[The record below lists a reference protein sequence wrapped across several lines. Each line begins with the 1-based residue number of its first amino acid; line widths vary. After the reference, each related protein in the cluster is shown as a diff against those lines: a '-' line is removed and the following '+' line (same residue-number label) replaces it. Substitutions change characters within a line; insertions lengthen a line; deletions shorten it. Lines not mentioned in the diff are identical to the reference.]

1 MVLGRMVLW
10 TRMPANARSAPR
22 PTLALIS
29 RIAFALGIITIV
41 ALAIEQVVRIGD
53 FRVDDTYITFSFSKN
68 LAAGN
73 GPVYSHGL
81 KVEGYSNFLWM
92 LLITPAFWIS
102 PETDGYAW
110 GRGLGFLLLAFGC
123 FLTYRI
129 ARRGAGPLTSLL
141 APFLFLVCSDVVR
154 ATLSALETIPYTVAI
169 VFGWWVYLHEP
180 PSRRRWSLLAFLPAA
195 LMRIDGFVP
204 VLIVVGFE
212 VLHALSERRFSWRA
226 LARWAAP
233 TVLIWSAY
241 FAWRYA
247 YYGLPLPT
255 TYYAKTAVTLN
266 EPHRGYN
273 QIWSFVREYGVAA
286 LLPFMGLPLVR
297 GPERA
302 AAALWTTVVLYLV
315 FAGMTGG
322 DWMPFNRFLLPVVP
336 LGAILTTWGAARFL
350 SDTQRFPVLLRAGA
364 QGLLIAALAFFCVRA
379 HMASVDTP
387 EERVKLGE
395 ASHVMNHTTNNLLKG
410 MDLARYIIRQPG
422 DRLVSDYAGVFALF
436 TDALVIDMWGLCS
449 AEIALK
455 GVATGINP
463 VFGKTCVS
471 CYAELAPDYFHAN
484 VPLVRSKGAFRSVS
498 QVVDHVFQG
507 DEIDR
512 VIGLRKNFAA
522 GRVVEARTGRALW
535 FLERRRSGIPLV
547 SREPASGIRVDY
559 PFE

>member
-1 MVLGRMVLW
+1 MVPRRMVSW
-10 TRMPANARSAPR
+10 TRTPGNARCVPR
-22 PTLALIS
+22 PALALTS
-29 RIAFALGIITIV
+29 RIALFLGSVAIL

-92 LLITPAFWIS
+92 LLVTPAFWVS

-129 ARRGAGPLTSLL
+129 ARRGAGSLTSLL
-141 APFLFLVCSDVVR
+141 APLLCVVCSDVVR

-169 VFGWWVYLHEP
+169 VFGWWVYLRES

-204 VLIVVGFE
+204 VLIVGGFE
-212 VLHALSERRFSWRA
+212 VLHALSERRFSWRS

-233 TVLIWSAY
+233 TVLIWCAY

-255 TYYAKTAVTLN
+255 TYYAKTLVAQS
-266 EPHRGYN
+266 EPGRGYN

-302 AAALWTTVVLYLV
+302 AAALWTAIVLYLV

-336 LGAILTTWGAARFL
+336 LGAILATWGAARFRE
-350 SDTQRFPVLLRAGA
+350 DAQRFPLLLRAGA

-387 EERVKLGE
+387 EERAKLNE
-395 ASHVMNHTTNNLLKG
+395 AAHVMTHTNKNLLPA
-410 MDLARYIIRQPG
+410 MHLARHITRRPG
-422 DRLVSDYAGVFALF
+422 ERLVSDYAGVFALF

-449 AEIALK
+449 EEIALK
-455 GVATGINP
+455 GSAAGINP
-463 VFGKTCVS
+463 IFGKTCVS
-471 CYAELAPDYFHAN
+471 CYADLAPDYFHAN
-484 VPLVRSKGAFRSVS
+484 VPLARSKGAFRSVS
-498 QVVDHVFQG
+498 QVVEHVFQG

-522 GRVVEARTGRALW
+522 GRVVEVRTGRAVW
-535 FLERRRSGIPLV
+535 FLERRRPGIPLV
-547 SREPASGIRVDY
+547 SRAPAKGIRVDY